1 VNCNTVTMASCPG
14 EIPDLP
20 RTPKADASSASPYS
34 SPSSSRIRIA
44 SVPFG
49 NAALAILAVSSG
61 TCGNRRGRIDTT
73 HPRFTAGNKE
83 KRPQKDH
90 PPKTIND
97 WDPTRRV
104 TELTNR
110 IRAGEVYA
118 PVRANGDAAFVEGG
132 TAVEEHRVRHRGVVE
147 LAAAVVEILP
157 GHVEGSGAVGAL
169 ALPVATGTGP

>member
-1 VNCNTVTMASCPG
+1 VNCNTVTMASSPVRYPTCRA
-14 EIPDLP
+14 P
-20 RTPKADASSASPYS
+20 RKPTRAPRRHTAPRARRASGS
-34 SPSSSRIRIA
+34 A